1 MADVNNLQ
9 MQNYLGQRGYSMYK
23 NKIPLQEQIKIKED
37 LTVTPNQTMPHIK
50 QESFPIYRESTSKIY
65 VPRFYG
71 EQNFGILK
79 ENKLTKYET
88 IDLKFEGEMRDYQN
102 AIVSK
107 YLNHLK
113 TKEGNYSGGGLLE
126 IGCGKGKTV
135 MALNIISKLKMKT
148 LVIVH
153 KSFLL
158 NQWIERIEQFLPSAR
173 IGKVQ
178 GPYFDIENKDIVIG
192 MLQSLSMK
200 DYSPD
205 LFSSFGF
212 VCVDECHHISAEV
225 FVRSL
230 FTVVTPC
237 ILGLSAT
244 MQRKDG
250 LTKVFKQF
258 IGKIVHSEKNDT
270 SAPVLVRGIEYANMD
285 EEFNEIK
292 LDYRGNPLYS
302 TMITKLCTFNPRTE
316 FILSVLQD
324 VLRENTEQQI
334 MLLSHNKNLLTYIYK
349 AIISRDIAS
358 SSVGYY
364 VGGMKEKD
372 LKITE
377 TKKIILATYAM
388 AAEALDIKTLTT
400 LFMMTPKTDVQ
411 QAVGRILRVKH
422 SSPLVVDF
430 VDSHDIFQNQWKKR
444 KAFYKKQNY
453 KIVYTNNEMYKPY
466 CKENPLAN
474 NVWKI
479 VNVPG
484 EKQKQDSN
492 NETKEKKKPKCL
504 FTNIVL

>member
-1 MADVNNLQ
+1 MLN
-9 MQNYLGQRGYSMYK
+9 NYLGQKGYTIYK
-23 NKIPLQEQIKIKED
+23 KNLSLQEQLDIKDD
-37 LTVTPNQTMPHIK
+37 LTVTPNVAMSIGK
-50 QESFPIYRESTSKIY
+50 VDSFSIYREADNKLY

-71 EQNFGILK
+71 EKNLGLLK
-79 ENKLTKYET
+79 DNRLTKYET
-88 IDLKFEGEMRDYQN
+88 IDLKFNGEMRDYQN
-102 AIVSK
+102 NIVSK
-107 YLNHLK
+107 YINHIK
-113 TKEGNYSGGGLLE
+113 HNGGYSGGGLLE
-126 IGCGKGKTV
+126 IGCRKGKTV

-158 NQWIERIEQFLPSAR
+158 NQWIERIEQFLPNTR
-173 IGKVQ
+173 VGKIQ

-200 DYSPD
+200 DYPQE

-250 LTKVFKQF
+250 LTKVFKMF
-258 IGKIVHSEKNDT
+258 IGNVVHSEKNDT
-270 SAPVLVRGIEYANMD
+270 SAPVLVRGIEFINQD
-285 EEFNEIK
+285 DEFNEVK

-302 TMITKLCTFNPRTE
+302 SMISKLCTYNQRSE
-316 FILSVLQD
+316 FILNVLED
-324 VLRENTEQQI
+324 VFGENENQQI
-334 MLLSHNKNLLTYIYK
+334 MLLSHNKALLSYCYK
-349 AIISRDIAS
+349 AINHRNIAYG
-358 SSVGYY
+358 SVGYY

-372 LKITE
+372 LKISE

-400 LFMMTPKTDVQ
+400 LFLMTPKTDVQ

-422 SSPLVVDF
+422 SNPLVVDF
-430 VDSHDIFQNQWKKR
+430 VDTHDIFQSQWRKR
-444 KAFYKKQNY
+444 KTFYKKQNY

-466 CKENPLAN
+466 KQEMPLENN
-474 NVWKI
+474 TWKI

-484 EKQKQDSN
+484 AKQ
-492 NETKEKKKPKCL
+492 EKKTEKKPEKKMKCL
-504 FTNIVL
+504 LTNIVV